1 MIQARR
7 YLRETQRATVT
18 VHTLARQDCGLRI
31 CDCGINWRVWCQELA
46 LPTRIPHSAIRN
58 FLLLACLTS
67 PLVSQSRPRAR
78 DLGIVVGVLPAGPLD
93 AITDVSGVRVGQVTI
108 ARGDSINTGVTAI
121 LPHDGNVF
129 RDKVPAAV
137 VVGNA
142 FGKLAGST
150 QVNELGELESPIVLT
165 CTLCVPRAA
174 DAVLTYLLGLSGNEE
189 VRSANA
195 VVGETNDGYL
205 NDIRARPITEQ
216 DVLTAIRSA
225 QPGPVAEGA
234 VGAGRGTIAFGWKGG
249 IGTASRRLP
258 TPLGGWTVGVLVQ
271 TNFGGVLTIA
281 GAPVG
286 RELGQ
291 YYLKGDLGNG
301 SIMIVVATDAPLD
314 HRQLER
320 LGRRALAGLARTG
333 SSMSNGSGDFV
344 IAFAERRTGGQA
356 VGGAVGRSGG
366 RAVAAAPDVPSAR
379 PPVRLIDT
387 VAVVTNEA
395 MSPLFEATIEATEE
409 AIYNSLFKA
418 ETVRGLRGTIR
429 ALPIDS
435 TVAILKRHAMLRE

>member
-1 MIQARR
+1 MKRS
-7 YLRETQRATVT
+7 
-18 VHTLARQDCGLRI
+18 
-31 CDCGINWRVWCQELA
+31 
-46 LPTRIPHSAIRN
+46 IPCRCLLVEFCILHSAFCI
-58 FLLLACLTS
+58 S
-67 PLVSQSRPRAR
+67 SLVAQSRPRAR
-78 DLGIVVGVLPAGPLD
+78 DLGIVVGVLPTGPFD

-174 DAVLTYLLGLSGNEE
+174 DAVLTYLLGLPGNED
-189 VRSANA
+189 VRSANP

-249 IGTASRRLP
+249 IGTASRRIPPL
-258 TPLGGWTVGVLVQ
+258 LGGWTVGVLVQ

-344 IAFAERRTGGQA
+344 IAFSTRRGKAGKGGEGR
-356 VGGAVGRSGG
+356 GGLV
-366 RAVAAAPDVPSAR
+366 
-379 PPVRLIDT
+379 DT
-387 VAVVTNEA
+387 LPVVTNDA
-395 MSPLFEATIEATEE
+395 MSPLFEAAIEATEE

-435 TVAILKRHAMLRE
+435 TVAILKRHALLQE